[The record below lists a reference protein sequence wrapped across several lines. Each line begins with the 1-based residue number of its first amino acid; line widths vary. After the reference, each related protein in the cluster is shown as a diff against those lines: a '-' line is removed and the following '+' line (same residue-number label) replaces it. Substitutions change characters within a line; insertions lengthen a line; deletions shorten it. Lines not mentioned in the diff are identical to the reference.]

1 MSRRLPLIVL
11 LIVLAWMFWSSPTL
25 AGIASGV
32 AVFLFGMMALEQGL
46 RGLTGGTL
54 ETLLKRSTDRL
65 WKGLAFGAG
74 TTALTQSS
82 TLISLLTISF
92 LSSGLLGLKQ
102 GLGVIF
108 GANLGTTTGAWLLA
122 GPALHFN
129 IGAGALPLLTF
140 GVVFILAR
148 TKKLRALGWVL
159 VGIGF
164 LFLGI
169 QWMKE
174 AFETFQEAFDLTEFA
189 MTGIQGLLVY
199 SLVGIVATVIMQSS
213 HATLIIVITALATG
227 QITYDNALAVSIGA
241 NIGTAVSTGL
251 AAITTNTAGRR
262 LAAAHLIFNLVTG
275 LIALVFIQ
283 AFLVAVDLGSGWMGI
298 AEDNHTLKLAL
309 FHTLFNLTGVLVMVP
324 LIDPLVRLLETRMQP
339 AAIKLDAPKYI
350 SPNML
355 DTPGAAIEAI
365 RRELLRLFRRAFSLF
380 AQVLNYESGQL
391 RQPAD
396 RDQLSAPPARVRAV
410 EVDELY
416 LRTIKPL
423 HGLIVDFMARL
434 TVEGKRTQQLL
445 LMRVASQDL
454 IEAVKDAKHLQKNM
468 VQYLN
473 SPHEAMRN
481 EYLDMRTKLGYLLS
495 RLDDLAADAEE
506 ANEDID
512 LELAD
517 LATRIEEND
526 IVNNGRLDELIRK
539 DRITAAQATSL
550 MNDNTYSYRISKNL
564 LAMAR
569 ATFQP
574 FADLDPELRE
584 AIELNPGEVRALL
597 TQITPG
603 DAEEQGTK
611 R

>member
-1 MSRRLPLIVL
+1 MARRLPLILLLLVL
-11 LIVLAWMFWSSPTL
+11 GWMFWFSPTL

-54 ETLLKRSTDRL
+54 EALLKRSTDRL

-148 TKKLRALGWVL
+148 TKKLKALGWVL

-174 AFETFQEAFDLTEFA
+174 AFETFQQAFDLTEFA

-199 SLVGIVATVIMQSS
+199 SLVGILATVIMQSS
-213 HATLIIVITALATG
+213 HATLIVVITALATG

-262 LAAAHLIFNLVTG
+262 LAAAAHLIFNLVTG

-283 AFLVAVDLGSGWMGI
+283 LFLVAVDVGSAWMGI

-324 LIDPLVRLLETRMQP
+324 LINPLVRLLETKMKP
-339 AAIKLDAPKYI
+339 TAVKLDAPKYI
-350 SPNML
+350 
-355 DTPGAAIEAI
+355 
-365 RRELLRLFRRAFSLF
+365 
-380 AQVLNYESGQL
+380 
-391 RQPAD
+391 
-396 RDQLSAPPARVRAV
+396 
-410 EVDELY
+410 
-416 LRTIKPL
+416 
-423 HGLIVDFMARL
+423 
-434 TVEGKRTQQLL
+434 
-445 LMRVASQDL
+445 
-454 IEAVKDAKHLQKNM
+454 
-468 VQYLN
+468 
-473 SPHEAMRN
+473 
-481 EYLDMRTKLGYLLS
+481 
-495 RLDDLAADAEE
+495 
-506 ANEDID
+506 
-512 LELAD
+512 
-517 LATRIEEND
+517 
-526 IVNNGRLDELIRK
+526 
-539 DRITAAQATSL
+539 TA
-550 MNDNTYSYRISKNL
+550 
-564 LAMAR
+564 
-569 ATFQP
+569 
-574 FADLDPELRE
+574 
-584 AIELNPGEVRALL
+584 
-597 TQITPG
+597 
-603 DAEEQGTK
+603 
-611 R
+611 

>member
-1 MSRRLPLIVL
+1 MTRRLPLVGLLLVL
-11 LIVLAWMFWSSPTL
+11 VWMFWASPTL

-148 TKKLRALGWVL
+148 TKLLRALGWVL

-174 AFETFQEAFDLTEFA
+174 GFETFQQAFDLTAFA
-189 MTGIQGLLVY
+189 MTGLGGLLVY

-213 HATLIIVITALATG
+213 HATLIIVITALASG

-241 NIGTAVSTGL
+241 NIGTAISTGL

-275 LIALVFIQ
+275 TIALVFIKV
-283 AFLVAVDLGSGWMGI
+283 FLVAVDLGSGWLGI
-298 AEDNHTLKLAL
+298 ADDNHTLKLAL
-309 FHTLFNLTGVLVMVP
+309 FHTLFNLVGVLVMVP
-324 LIDPLVRLLETRMQP
+324 LIDPLVRLLETKMQP
-339 AAIKLDAPKYI
+339 TAVKLNRPKYI
-350 SPNML
+350 STNL
-355 DTPGAAIEAI
+355 LETPSAALEAV
-365 RRELLRLFRRAFSLF
+365 RRELLRLFRRAFSLI
-380 AQVLNYESGQL
+380 AQVLNYEAGHL
-391 RQPAD
+391 RQAAG
-396 RDQLSAPPARVRAV
+396 REALAAPPPRVRV
-410 EVDELY
+410 VDVDEVY
-416 LRTIKPL
+416 MRTIKPL
-423 HGLIVDFMARL
+423 HSLIVGFMARL
-434 TVEGKRTQQLL
+434 SVEGKRAQQLV

-468 VQYLN
+468 VEYLQ
-473 SPHEAMRN
+473 SSHGPMRK
-481 EYLDMRTKLGYLLS
+481 EYLDLRRNLGYLLA
-495 RLDDLAADAEE
+495 RLDALASTETQ
-506 ANEDID
+506 NEDID
-512 LELAD
+512 LDLAELA
-517 LATRIEEND
+517 ARIEEDD
-526 IVNNGRLDELIRK
+526 IVNNGRLDHLIRNN
-539 DRITAAQATSL
+539 RITAEQATSL
-550 MNDNTYSYRISKNL
+550 MNDNTYSYRMARKL
-564 LAMAR
+564 LSMAR
-569 ATFQP
+569 ASFQP
-574 FADLDPELRE
+574 FAELDPELRD

-597 TQITPG
+597 ADLRRPETP
-603 DAEEQGTK
+603 DERPE